1 MTLLVFLPS
10 LVTPGA
16 LADEFTSP
24 AEYCFRQVV
33 SLLEL
38 LPSHVTPGVLPSRV
52 TPGTL
57 AG

>member
-24 AEYCFRQVV
+24 AEYCFRRRFTPGAFAKSCHSWSFAQL
-33 SLLEL
+33 LLEI
-38 LPSHVTPGVLPSRV
+38 LPANS
-52 TPGTL
+52 
-57 AG
+57 